1 MLKRLCL
8 LLFLFILTFV
18 EAQSLSSTLTQRGGM
33 HNALFL
39 NPANLSSQHS
49 NSKIKATILDTTLS
63 LSDESYS
70 FLKELKSATS
80 ASNKNREI
88 SQLLK
93 KNIGNILSFSAH
105 NFSSL
110 SQTQENLSW
119 SLGLANTIDGY
130 FITHSGFGSKGA
142 MESFIEEYKAL
153 IATLSL
159 RKELI
164 DYGINIKAI
173 EKTQSIHNYSINEMI
188 KNSSFSDYFDGQ
200 NTQKESALGID
211 MGIVYRVPKY
221 DFNPQF
227 SFSVLNIG
235 DSSFQD
241 IGSLPSTSNIGFLLT
256 PYKNSSLQ
264 LDYIDLFKHQKN
276 QHFEDAFRLNL
287 SQDFLNKQFKL
298 NTGIVYNALS
308 FGAEYR
314 YSLFSL
320 AVHSYKTKNYNQEKE
335 RRYTLSIALSW

>member
-1 MLKRLCL
+1 MLKK
-8 LLFLFILTFV
+8 LFLFLFTLTSI

-39 NPANLSSQHS
+39 NPARLSSQNN
-49 NSKIKATILDTTLS
+49 NSEIKANVINASLS
-63 LSDESYS
+63 LSEESFN

-80 ASNKNREI
+80 ASNKNKEI

-93 KNIGNILSFSAH
+93 KNIGNTLSFSAH

-119 SLGLANTIDGY
+119 SLGIANTIDGY

-142 MESFIEEYKAL
+142 MESFIEKYKVL
-153 IATLSL
+153 MATISL
-159 RKELI
+159 RKEQI

-188 KNSSFSDYFDGQ
+188 RNSSFSDYFDST
-200 NTQKESALGID
+200 NRQKENALGLD
-211 MGIVYRVPKY
+211 MGIVYRVPAY

-264 LDYIDLFKHQKN
+264 VDYIDLFKHQKN
-276 QHFEDAFRLNL
+276 QHFEDAFKLNL
-287 SQDFLNKQFKL
+287 SQEFLNKQVKL
-298 NTGIVYNALS
+298 NTGLLYNALS
-308 FGAEYR
+308 FGAEYH

-320 AVHSYKTKNYNQEKE
+320 AIHSYKTKNFNQGKE
-335 RRYTLSIALSW
+335 RKYNLSIALSW

>member
-1 MLKRLCL
+1 MLKK
-8 LLFLFILTFV
+8 LFIFLVTLV
-18 EAQSLSSTLTQRGGM
+18 IVKAQSLSALLTQRGG
-33 HNALFL
+33 NYNTIFL
-39 NPANLSSQHS
+39 NPAKLSYQN
-49 NSKIKATILDTTLS
+49 NSTKIKADFINTSINLS
-63 LSDESYS
+63 KDSYN

-105 NFSSL
+105 NLSSL
-110 SQTQENLSW
+110 SQTQNNLSW
-119 SLGLANTIDGY
+119 SLGIVNTIDGY

-142 MESFIEEYKAL
+142 MESFIEKYKAL
-153 IATLSL
+153 IATISL
-159 RKELI
+159 KKDYI

-188 KNSSFSDYFDGQ
+188 KNSSFSDYFNSR
-200 NTQKESALGID
+200 NTQKESALGLD
-211 MGIVYRVPKY
+211 MGIVYTVPDY
-221 DFNPQF
+221 MFNPKF

-256 PYKNSSLQ
+256 PYKNTSIQ
-264 LDYIDLFKHQKN
+264 LDYIDLFKHQKEQN
-276 QHFEDAFRLNL
+276 FDGAFKLDL
-287 SQDFLNKQFKL
+287 SKDFFNKHFKL
-298 NTGIVYNALS
+298 NTGIVYNAIS
-308 FGAEYR
+308 FGVEYH

-320 AVHSYKTKNYNQEKE
+320 TIHSYKTTKNYNQEKE
-335 RRYTLSIALSW
+335 RQYALSMALSW